1 VKRKK
6 RFYLPKAY
14 LGIQGRIMAIS
25 TFSTL
30 SVLVLDLERR
40 KTVMKMEYSTR
51 MTLVQ
56 TLLVYLNS
64 MVAQTLMEMVSK
76 MQRIL
81 VLKKQV

>member
-40 KTVMKMEYSTR
+40 KTVMKMEF
-51 MTLVQ
+51 
-56 TLLVYLNS
+56 
-64 MVAQTLMEMVSK
+64 K
-76 MQRIL
+76 M
-81 VLKKQV
+81 LKMPVPMKQV

>member
-14 LGIQGRIMAIS
+14 LGIQVRIMAIS

-64 MVAQTLMEMVSK
+64 MVAQTLTEMEFK
-76 MQRIL
+76 M
-81 VLKKQV
+81 LKMPVPMKQV